1 MFSSD
6 VQGSLT
12 DHLKGNVV
20 SWNDLCRIAETMAC
34 GLAYLHE
41 DVLRF
46 KEGPK
51 PAIAHRCVSECSA
64 SERLRVVY
72 ICNNSV
78 MMSNP
83 QRRQE

>member
-1 MFSSD
+1 MFFSD

-12 DHLKGNVV
+12 DHLKGNVL

-41 DVLRF
+41 DVMRF

-51 PAIAHRCVSECSA
+51 PAIAHRCVGVLQFLTGHMCTSITT
-64 SERLRVVY
+64 V
-72 ICNNSV
+72 
-78 MMSNP
+78 
-83 QRRQE
+83 